1 MLEDKLLD
9 KENQIKSIIKN
20 NEKEIL
26 KLQNKILDM
35 D

>member
-9 KENQIKSIIKN
+9 KENHIKSIIKN